1 MKNKILTFICLFI
14 ISLPVYAS
22 ETDNSI
28 FVTNVE
34 GASFYLDENKQE
46 QPLQGFAKLSPA
58 TEIVLHKQ
66 ADLQLVYLS
75 NGQQETWKGPASF
88 TTGTTGSENIQ
99 SETAPAVK
107 TLPPFMLSVLMKS
120 PEVISSIKTRQGMI
134 RVRSLMTAR
143 KVKEAEENYR
153 KMQRETDEKDIT
165 PEIYLITTLDELKVY
180 NRMVR
185 PLKTMIRKQPN
196 NEQAKELYDQFMAVL
211 NNEKQRIE

>member
-1 MKNKILTFICLFI
+1 MKNKILIFICFLI
-14 ISLPVYAS
+14 ISLPVHTT
-22 ETDNSI
+22 ETDNSV
-28 FVTNVE
+28 FVTNAE
-34 GASFYLDENKQE
+34 GESFYIDDSKQE
-46 QPLQGFAKLSPA
+46 HKLQGFAKLSPG
-58 TEIVLHKQ
+58 TGIVMRKG
-66 ADLQLVYLS
+66 ASLQLVYLS
-75 NGQQETWKGPASF
+75 NGKQETWQGPANF
-88 TTGTTGSENIQ
+88 TATASGSNNIQ
-99 SETAPAVK
+99 SENLPAVK

-153 KMQRETDEKDIT
+153 NMLRETDKTDIT

-196 NEQAKELYDQFMAVL
+196 NEQAQELYEQFMAVL
-211 NNEKQRIE
+211 NNEKKRIE